1 MLIAEHFFLIA
12 CDPRAGV
19 PTWPRRTQ
27 GASELAAAALLLDL
41 ATQRRLQM
49 RSALVH
55 ADARVPLTHPLL
67 AESLHAIAHHP
78 ATVSA
83 ALETIARRLN
93 PLVEKVLDGLF
104 RRDLVHRNE
113 SRRWLL
119 LRRVR
124 YPLRSMQARNEA
136 ILSLRHAV
144 HVEDD
149 MHGLALLLL
158 ADLSG
163 LLPELLDA
171 REHELAMRR
180 LLALNDTTRSS
191 TDDTLAILAN
201 VRAALLA

>member
-12 CDPRAGV
+12 LDPRTGLPA
-19 PTWPRRTQ
+19 WPRHTQ
-27 GASELAAAALLLDL
+27 DADQLAAAALLLDL
-41 ATQRRLQM
+41 ATQRRLKI
-49 RSALVH
+49 RDALIHV
-55 ADARVPLTHPLL
+55 DAQVPLTHPLL
-67 AESLHAIAHHP
+67 SGAMHAIAGHP
-78 ATVSA
+78 ASVPA
-83 ALETIARRLN
+83 ALTMVARRLS
-93 PLVEKVLDGLF
+93 PLVENVLDGLF

-113 SRRWLL
+113 TRQWLL

-144 HVEDD
+144 HVDD
-149 MHGLALLLL
+149 DVHGLALLLL

-171 REHELAMRR
+171 REHELANRR
-180 LLALNDTTRSS
+180 LIALNATTGST
-191 TDDTLAILAN
+191 TDDTLTILSN

>member
-12 CDPRAGV
+12 CDPRAGL

-27 GASELAAAALLLDL
+27 GAPQLASAALLLDL
-41 ATQRRLQM
+41 ATQRRLKM
-49 RSALVH
+49 HNALVH
-55 ADARVPLTHPLL
+55 GDTRVPLNHPLL
-67 AESLHAIAHHP
+67 AEALHAIVHHP
-78 ATVSA
+78 VTVVG
-83 ALETIARRLN
+83 ALEAISRRLN

-149 MHGLALLLL
+149 LHGLALLLL
-158 ADLSG
+158 SDLSG

-171 REHELAMRR
+171 REHELATRR
-180 LLALNDTTRSS
+180 LLALNSNTNQS
-191 TDDTLAILAN
+191 TDDTLTILAN

>member
-27 GASELAAAALLLDL
+27 GASELASAALLLDL
-41 ATQRRLQM
+41 ATLRRLQI
-49 RSALVH
+49 RDGLVH
-55 ADARVPLTHPLL
+55 ADARVPITHPLL
-67 AESLHAIAHHP
+67 GEALHALAHHP
-78 ATVSA
+78 LLVSA
-83 ALETIARRLN
+83 AVETISRRLN

-149 MHGLALLLL
+149 LHGLALLLL

-171 REHELAMRR
+171 REHELATRR
-180 LLALNDTTRSS
+180 LLALNDDTRKS
-191 TDDTLAILAN
+191 TDETLAILAN

>member
-12 CDPRAGV
+12 CDPRAGI

-27 GASELAAAALLLDL
+27 GAAQLASAALFLDL
-41 ATQRRLQM
+41 ATQRRLQV
-49 RSALVH
+49 RNSLVH
-55 ADARVPLTHPLL
+55 ADSHVPLTHPLL
-67 AESLHAIAHHP
+67 SEALHAIANHP
-78 ATVSA
+78 LTVPA
-83 ALETIARRLN
+83 AVEAIARRLN
-93 PLVEKVLDGLF
+93 PLVEKVLEGLF

-144 HVEDD
+144 HVEEDV
-149 MHGLALLLL
+149 HGLALLLL

-171 REHELAMRR
+171 REHELATRR
-180 LLALNDTTRSS
+180 LLALNSATSNSPDE
-191 TDDTLAILAN
+191 TLTILAN